1 MPINMYWVN
10 FWRLVVLVTVLSVWQ
25 WGDAVN
31 QWLVSGLEDS
41 WRKALTFIILE
52 PFFISKPSIIWVRF
66 LDLACFTDRDGVWLL
81 DVPGGFA
88 ECLERNQNNLW
99 AATWATLRNTFWG
112 FIVGVGSGVAVGL
125 ILGRSEFLA
134 KVFEPFIVAFNSL
147 PRIALVPLIVL
158 AFGLGDASKIMTAW
172 VIVFFVV
179 FFSTYEGAR
188 AVDRDHI
195 NVARLMGASNWQVTW
210 TVVVPS
216 TLAWV
221 FAMLT
226 PALSFSLIGVI
237 IGEFIGAQVG
247 LGKLIIEAE
256 ATLET
261 ADMMVALFV
270 LMVVGVTLALLIR
283 QLQAYLLRWQSHFS
297 ERN

>member
-1 MPINMYWVN
+1 MPVNMYWVN
-10 FWRLVVLVTVLSVWQ
+10 FWRLVVLVSVLSVWQ
-25 WGDAVN
+25 WGDTVN
-31 QWLVSGLEDS
+31 QWLISGFERD
-41 WRKALTFIILE
+41 WRKALTIVILE
-52 PFFISKPSIIWVRF
+52 PFFISKPTEIWARF
-66 LDLACFTDRDGVWLL
+66 LDLACFTDRDGTWLPG
-81 DVPGGFA
+81 VSGGFA
-88 ECLERNQNNLW
+88 DCLERNQNNLW
-99 AATWATLRNTFWG
+99 SATWATLRNTFWG
-112 FIVGVGSGVAVGL
+112 FLVGVGSGVAVGL
-125 ILGRSEFLA
+125 VLGRSEFLA
-134 KVFEPFIVAFNSL
+134 KIFEPFIIAFNSL

-158 AFGLGDASKIMTAW
+158 AFGLGDASKIITAW

-195 NVARLMGASNWQVTW
+195 NVARLMGASDWQVTW

-247 LGKLIIEAE
+247 LGKVIIEAE

-270 LMVVGVTLALLIR
+270 LMAVGVTLALLIR
-283 QLQAYLLRWQSHFS
+283 RLQAYLLRWQSHFS
-297 ERN
+297 ENG

>member
-1 MPINMYWVN
+1 MPVNMAWVN
-10 FWRLVVLVTVLSVWQ
+10 FWRLVVLALILGVWQ

-31 QWLVSGLEDS
+31 QALISGLDPH
-41 WRKALTFIILE
+41 WRRALTIHVLE
-52 PFFISKPSIIWVRF
+52 PFFISKPSHIWERF
-66 LDLACFTDRDGVWLL
+66 LQLGCFTDAAGNWLIAS
-81 DVPGGFA
+81 GFG
-88 ECLERNQNNLW
+88 ECLDGTRNNLW
-99 AATWATLRNTFWG
+99 SATLATLRNTFWG
-112 FIVGVGSGVAVGL
+112 FLVGVGSGVAVGL
-125 ILGRSEFLA
+125 MLGRSEVLA
-134 KVFEPFIVAFNSL
+134 KIFEPFIVAFNSL
-147 PRIALVPLIVL
+147 PRIALVPLIILV
-158 AFGLGDASKIMTAW
+158 FGLGDASKIATAW
-172 VIVFFVV
+172 VIVFFLV

-195 NVARLMGASNWQVTW
+195 NVARLLGASSWQVTR

-221 FAMLT
+221 FAVLT

-247 LGKLIIEAE
+247 LGKIIIEAE

-270 LMVVGVTLALLIR
+270 LMFVGVTLALLIR
-283 QLQAYLLRWQSHFS
+283 RLQGYLLRWQSHFS
-297 ERN
+297 ERQ

>member
-1 MPINMYWVN
+1 MPVNMFWVN
-10 FWRLVVLVTVLSVWQ
+10 FWRLFILLLLLVVWE
-25 WGDAVN
+25 WGDGIN
-31 QWLVSGLEDS
+31 RWLVSGLERE
-41 WRKALTFIILE
+41 WQKALTIQILE
-52 PFFISKPSIIWVRF
+52 PFFISKPSAIWTRF
-66 LDLACFTDRDGVWLL
+66 IELACFDDAQ
-81 DVPGGFA
+81 GFS
-88 ECLERNQNNLW
+88 ECVERERNNLW
-99 AATWATLRNTFWG
+99 SATAATLKNTFWG
-112 FIVGVGSGVAVGL
+112 FLVGVSSGVLVGL
-125 ILGRSEFLA
+125 VLGRSEFLA
-134 KVFEPFIVAFNSL
+134 KIFEPYIVAFNSL

-158 AFGLGDASKIMTAW
+158 VFGLGDASKIMTAW
-172 VIVFFVV
+172 VIVFFIV

-195 NVARLMGASNWQVTW
+195 NVARLLGASNWQITF

-221 FAMLT
+221 FATLT

-247 LGKLIIEAE
+247 LGKIIIEAE

-270 LMVVGVTLALLIR
+270 LMIVGVALALMIR
-283 QLQAYLLRWQSHFS
+283 RAQVYLLRWQSHFGD
-297 ERN
+297 RQ

>member
-1 MPINMYWVN
+1 
-10 FWRLVVLVTVLSVWQ
+10 
-25 WGDAVN
+25 
-31 QWLVSGLEDS
+31 
-41 WRKALTFIILE
+41 
-52 PFFISKPSIIWVRF
+52 
-66 LDLACFTDRDGVWLL
+66 
-81 DVPGGFA
+81 
-88 ECLERNQNNLW
+88 
-99 AATWATLRNTFWG
+99 
-112 FIVGVGSGVAVGL
+112 
-125 ILGRSEFLA
+125 
-134 KVFEPFIVAFNSL
+134 
-147 PRIALVPLIVL
+147 
-158 AFGLGDASKIMTAW
+158 MTAW

-195 NVARLMGASNWQVTW
+195 NAARLLGASNWQVTW

-247 LGKLIIEAE
+247 LGKVIIEAE

-270 LMVVGVTLALLIR
+270 LMVVGVVLALLIR